1 MRLVITTRT
10 FSNVLIALSVIG
22 LVVLS
27 LHVGFWQGIQQA
39 KPVEASPS
47 IVQPP
52 KAEEHVAIPKFQECC
67 PVETSFTFSRVT
79 PQFSICLHPRGKDY
93 ILSDWT
99 YNDNGSGD
107 GLFENGLRKEMLK
120 LLEPG
125 SVVLDIGANIGLH
138 SLFLANAG
146 YKVHAFEPMHANF
159 NLLKCSAVSNDII
172 RQNLVLNNFGL
183 GDKVTTTCIAN
194 EDRNFGSARIQ
205 NDATSCAPE
214 NTIQVRR
221 LDDYLATNDVK
232 PFLVKI
238 DVEGYEF
245 KALEPA
251 KEYFRKNP
259 PKHIFAEFNT
269 RHFSAAGSDGA
280 KFLEFLWDLGYKI
293 KSVKSAEV
301 KKGDEAYTTLLD
313 GNIHDIHA
321 TLA

>member
-1 MRLVITTRT
+1 MLSCGNLLHILTRHAT
-10 FSNVLIALSVIG
+10 VLNLSPPSRKG
-22 LVVLS
+22 LHS
-27 LHVGFWQGIQQA
+27 
-39 KPVEASPS
+39 
-47 IVQPP
+47 
-52 KAEEHVAIPKFQECC
+52 
-67 PVETSFTFSRVT
+67 
-79 PQFSICLHPRGKDY
+79 
-93 ILSDWT
+93 SDWT

-159 NLLKCSAVSNDII
+159 NLLKCSAVSFQRHHPPKPCPQQLWPR
-172 RQNLVLNNFGL
+172 RQSHHN
-183 GDKVTTTCIAN
+183 CIAN

-251 KEYFRKNP
+251 KEYFGEPTK
-259 PKHIFAEFNT
+259 T
-269 RHFSAAGSDGA
+269 HFR
-280 KFLEFLWDLGYKI
+280 
-293 KSVKSAEV
+293 
-301 KKGDEAYTTLLD
+301 
-313 GNIHDIHA
+313 
-321 TLA
+321 